1 MAYTCDK
8 CGKSDLPDSH
18 AFLQHLSI
26 CPAFR
31 KAQEELEASRD
42 RRAKFYR
49 IKEMAK
55 TVEEDQSTPAN
66 MSPQVAIS
74 QSLENQNPDTFQIP
88 VDENDG
94 SNHTINNIYSTKPY
108 TMKRGRAIKPDWVDE
123 DGNPRWNDEEDD
135 EEWGKE
141 KSKGKGKGKG
151 KSSKGG
157 KDR

>member
-1 MAYTCDK
+1 
-8 CGKSDLPDSH
+8 
-18 AFLQHLSI
+18 
-26 CPAFR
+26 
-31 KAQEELEASRD
+31 
-42 RRAKFYR
+42 
-49 IKEMAK
+49 MAK

-74 QSLENQNPDTFQIP
+74 QNLENQNPDTFQIP
-88 VDENDG
+88 VDENDW
-94 SNHTINNIYSTKPY
+94 SNPTVNIISSAKPY

-157 KDR
+157 KGKWIETAWTKHKKVKK